1 MKTALVVITD
11 GRPYLAETIASLEKY
26 LHGDFAIRII
36 VDDSGDPAYADMLHD
51 TYSPEYVVLSHGTRH
66 GLAQAVR
73 TAWFAAVTAGASYI
87 WHAEDDMVY
96 TQHVYISALQELMQ
110 ANPTLAQ
117 VSLKRQPVN
126 DYELAAGGFM
136 ETHLDD
142 FTDQDGYVLHS
153 TLFTFNPCLIPIDVA
168 YLCLSTQHDGL
179 ERGVTDTLLAH
190 GWHFGV
196 LGSKADAPMV
206 DHIGHVR
213 SAGWRP

>member
-26 LHGDFAIRII
+26 LHGHFAIRII
-36 VDDSGDPAYADMLHD
+36 VDDSGDPAYGDMLHD

-73 TAWFAAVTAGASYI
+73 TAWFAAVAAGANYI

-96 TQHVYISALQELMQ
+96 TQHVYISEMQEVLQE
-110 ANPTLAQ
+110 NPTLAQ
-117 VSLKRQPVN
+117 LSLKRGAVN
-126 DYELAAGGFM
+126 DYEAAAGGFM
-136 ETHLDD
+136 ETHIND
-142 FTDQDGYVLHS
+142 FTDQDGYVSHR
-153 TLFTFNPCLIPIDVA
+153 TLFTFNPCLIPIDAA
-168 YLCLSTQHDGL
+168 YLCLAAQHDGL

-206 DHIGHVR
+206 DHIGHTR
-213 SAGWRP
+213 SQGWKV